1 MNSVFSVSFFA
12 VLKLLLGVL
21 VGCILGKTGIMPADA
36 RRSLSK
42 IILWVMLPCMLIT
55 SLCKN
60 ISIDNVRQYTWVT
73 LSAGVIALVGFLF
86 AQLLS
91 RLFNVKDEQ
100 FRPCVAASCLGNASY
115 IPLPLL
121 GTICLTAPLFSEHAN
136 IYKDLSV
143 LYVSVFLM
151 LHSPLLWLFG
161 FPYLS
166 GKSIREIKLKQLL
179 SPPICASFIGWT
191 IGLTPLRRLFVGTGA
206 PLGVIIDTMKLLA
219 DAVFPCALLVM
230 GGILADPPPK
240 NEQIRWN
247 TVTSMVITKLLLL
260 PAFGILL
267 VTFLWKYS
275 LIPHDG
281 ICALVL
287 MVEASVPPANN
298 LIIMSQSLNKGE
310 SSMARLL
317 IWAYMLAVPSLTI
330 WIFFYLTLIQS
341 WMK

>member
-73 LSAGVIALVGFLF
+73 LSAGIIALAGFLL
-86 AQLLS
+86 AQVLS
-91 RLFNVKDEQ
+91 RLFKVKDEQ

-121 GTICLTAPLFSEHAN
+121 GTICFTAPIFSDNPNSIKE
-136 IYKDLSV
+136 LSV

-179 SPPICASFIGWT
+179 SPPICASFIGLKI
-191 IGLTPLRRLFVGTGA
+191 IGRIDYNPTVICVQRRLVSHANKQTIFSTFCKRVRGTIILFA
-206 PLGVIIDTMKLLA
+206 HSDPHSVTCCHDDVISSRHFNVSCRFKLNE
-219 DAVFPCALLVM
+219 FLVSR
-230 GGILADPPPK
+230 
-240 NEQIRWN
+240 E
-247 TVTSMVITKLLLL
+247 
-260 PAFGILL
+260 
-267 VTFLWKYS
+267 
-275 LIPHDG
+275 
-281 ICALVL
+281 
-287 MVEASVPPANN
+287 
-298 LIIMSQSLNKGE
+298 
-310 SSMARLL
+310 
-317 IWAYMLAVPSLTI
+317 
-330 WIFFYLTLIQS
+330 
-341 WMK
+341 

>member
-1 MNSVFSVSFFA
+1 MKSVFSVSFFA

-42 IILWVMLPCMLIT
+42 IILWVMLPSMLIT

-60 ISIDNVRQYTWVT
+60 ISIDNIREYTWVT

-86 AQLLS
+86 AQLLA
-91 RLFNVKDEQ
+91 RLFCVKEEQ
-100 FRPCVAASCLGNASY
+100 FRSCVAASCLGNASY

-121 GTICLTAPLFSEHAN
+121 GTICLTAPLFEAN
-136 IYKDLSV
+136 YVVFKDLSV

-191 IGLTPLRRLFVGTGA
+191 IGLTPLRRLFVGAGA

-247 TVTSMVITKLLLL
+247 TVTAMVITKLLLL
-260 PAFGILL
+260 PAFGILF
-267 VTFLWKYS
+267 VTFLWKHS

-281 ICALVL
+281 LCALVL
-287 MVEASVPPANN
+287 MIEAAVPPANN